1 MIEQNIKII
10 KLYLSCDVLNLRYLN
25 KKTGVK
31 THVYTPVKPEI
42 KIINKLKWFIFF
54 LSFLLKR
61 TKKDKIQK
69 NNCELIEF
77 SQISGTLNGDNKINK
92 QKTNLYWNLSVRYES
107 LYKIK

>member
-25 KKTGVK
+25 KKTGAK
-31 THVYTPVKPEI
+31 THAYTPVKPAI

-69 NNCELIEF
+69 NSCELIEF